1 MCPARSFD
9 TRQSGCSR
17 INIGFLHILFINLLF
32 ERSDFAMNTDIRKK
46 TKFSLSRAI
55 LSLLVTLGIGSLG
68 GFLARGGFEKYGKLD
83 LPPLAPPPWVF
94 PVVWSALYILMSVGV
109 YLLLSRPRGEK
120 EKNALTLFAVY
131 MVLNF
136 LWPLV
141 FFEKRRVSRRPAFG
155 MRPVRIA
162 RRLHFSVLSAFLPC
176 RPHLCSDRRVDI
188 IRHLSE
194 RRHSLRLA
202 PAGSVAAK

>member
-1 MCPARSFD
+1 
-9 TRQSGCSR
+9 
-17 INIGFLHILFINLLF
+17 
-32 ERSDFAMNTDIRKK
+32 MNTDIRKK

-83 LPPLAPPPWVF
+83 LPLLAPPPWVF

-141 FFEKRRVSRRPAFG
+141 FFEKGAFL
-155 MRPVRIA
+155 A
-162 RRLHFSVLSAFLPC
+162 ALLLTCAQFVLLVVCISAFYP
-176 RPHLCSDRRVDI
+176 
-188 IRHLSE
+188 LS
-194 RRHSLRLA
+194 SLAALTLVPTA
-202 PAGSVAAK
+202 VWTLFAIYLNAGILFA